1 VARVGERRAAYRILV
16 RKLDGKRPIGKPRHG
31 SRDDIKMDFQ

>member
-16 RKLDGKRPIGKPRHG
+16 RKGDVKRPHGKPRHG
-31 SRDDIKMDFQ
+31 SGIDVRMDLQ